1 MAKQRPPIM
10 IQGCT
15 SDAGKSFLVAALCRS
30 LANRGLKVAP
40 FKAQN
45 MSNNAAVTTDGGE
58 IGRAQW
64 LQALACRITPTTA
77 MNPVLVKP
85 YADTR
90 SQVIVEGRPDPLV
103 SSLPWTGRRD
113 RLWPV
118 VARNLHALID
128 THECV
133 VIEGAGSPAEIN
145 LRAGDIVN
153 MSVALEAH
161 AHVYLVAD
169 IDRGGAYAHLLGT
182 HACLAPEEQA
192 LLRGFVLNKFRGDP
206 ALLASADAW
215 LREKTGI
222 PVTALI
228 PFTRHAL
235 PEEDAFFHRQLPVE
249 GNTSIALIL
258 YPWASNLDEFD
269 PLIHETGVSLVPIKS
284 PTRLEAFHAVILPG
298 SKNTVASLTY
308 LRESGLGA
316 EIARA
321 AQRGIPIVGVCG
333 GMQLLGNHIR
343 DPHGLEGGDLPG
355 LGLLDLDTELLPE
368 KTTRQR
374 TVRWLG
380 GGEVHGYEIH
390 HGNSTPGPAVKPFLD
405 DGLGY
410 RQANLWGTY
419 LHNLFANTAFRQTFL
434 ATLGWA
440 GTSQD
445 FAALV
450 DAELDRMASVVE
462 AAGLTDAVI
471 QNQQGEGN

>member
-1 MAKQRPPIM
+1 MPRSRPPIM

-30 LANRGLKVAP
+30 LANRGLRVAP

-45 MSNNAAVTTDGGE
+45 MSNNAAVTGAGGE

-64 LQALACRITPTTA
+64 LQALACRTVPTTA
-77 MNPVLVKP
+77 MNPILVKP

-90 SQVIVEGRPDPLV
+90 SQVIVEGHPDPHV

-118 VARNLHALID
+118 VTRNLQALIASHD
-128 THECV
+128 RV

-153 MSVALEAH
+153 MSVALFCQAR
-161 AHVYLVAD
+161 VYLVAD

-182 HACLAPEEQA
+182 HACLSPDEQA

-222 PVTALI
+222 PVAALI
-228 PFTRHAL
+228 PFTRHTL
-235 PEEDAFFHRQLPVE
+235 PEEDAFFHRQLPVA
-249 GNTSIALIL
+249 GNTAIALIL

-269 PLIHETGVSLVPIKS
+269 PLIHEAGVSVVPIKAS
-284 PTRLEAFHAVILPG
+284 TRLDGFHAVILPG
-298 SKNTVASLTY
+298 SKNTVASLRY

-316 EIARA
+316 EVARA

-343 DPHGLEGGDLPG
+343 DPLGLEGGDSRG

-374 TVRWLG
+374 AVRWLD

-390 HGNSTPGPAVKPFLD
+390 HGASTPGPGVHPFLD

-410 RQANLWGTY
+410 RQQNLWGTY
-419 LHNLFANTAFRQTFL
+419 LHNLFANTAFRQKFL
-434 ATLGWA
+434 AMLGWS
-440 GTSQD
+440 GTSQNVD
-445 FAALV
+445 ALL
-450 DAELDRMASVVE
+450 DAELDRMARVVE
-462 AAGLTDAVI
+462 DAGLTDQALA
-471 QNQQGEGN
+471 E